1 MEIKKQKTAL
11 ITGAAGF
18 IGFHVRKYLSAGWKV
33 IGLDSMSNYYDVDL
47 KEKREDTLLQFKD
60 YMSVRGKVEEPSL
73 LMSLFETEKPELV
86 VHLAAQAGVRHS
98 IDSPRTY
105 LESNI
110 MGTFELLEAA
120 RHYAPEHLLM
130 ASTSSVYGANKET
143 TFIETLRLT
152 IKCHFMQQQKN
163 QLKAAS

>member
-1 MEIKKQKTAL
+1 M

-18 IGFHVRKYLSAGWKV
+18 IGFHVSKQYLSAGWKV

-110 MGTFELLEAA
+110 MGTFELLE
-120 RHYAPEHLLM
+120 
-130 ASTSSVYGANKET
+130 
-143 TFIETLRLT
+143 
-152 IKCHFMQQQKN
+152 
-163 QLKAAS
+163 